1 MLSGDA
7 TDADGCIELAQIAK
21 SGADILYIMHLS
33 QPFGVLSDVVKFEE
47 VAEDVKKLKLPFL
60 ENGKEFNKRVPSD
73 DYSYNYGTMGK
84 ADDLIKR
91 SQHAFRKV
99 FEENQGSNASKKPS
113 KFFFRYKSKDGRYYY
128 NKRNPFGFIWKSEM
142 STFNESFD
150 VPSEKLKL
158 SDNLPNLDDYTEVIL
173 DLSGSSAFWG
183 TDVDLKKFLLKAQQ
197 SGLLKYVVMMGGV
210 ETSEPKTL
218 VLPALMIRHPL
229 ATMNQLYDAESF
241 FDMASQLFDGPRWV
255 VVSNNIVNR
264 VADYTK
270 MKSKDE
276 FISFIVE
283 KVVKSTRDTSPM
295 LVKVI
300 ESFYQENEKF
310 KWKLYDCLTGKIIYD
325 HVKGKAAL
333 SSINPD
339 YKLDGKRVSNSLF
352 TEPLSWGRSP
362 CSTTT

>member
-1 MLSGDA
+1 
-7 TDADGCIELAQIAK
+7 
-21 SGADILYIMHLS
+21 
-33 QPFGVLSDVVKFEE
+33 
-47 VAEDVKKLKLPFL
+47 
-60 ENGKEFNKRVPSD
+60 
-73 DYSYNYGTMGK
+73 
-84 ADDLIKR
+84 
-91 SQHAFRKV
+91 
-99 FEENQGSNASKKPS
+99 
-113 KFFFRYKSKDGRYYY
+113 
-128 NKRNPFGFIWKSEM
+128 
-142 STFNESFD
+142 
-150 VPSEKLKL
+150 
-158 SDNLPNLDDYTEVIL
+158 
-173 DLSGSSAFWG
+173 
-183 TDVDLKKFLLKAQQ
+183 LLKAQQ
-197 SGLLKYVVMMGGV
+197 SGLLKYVVMMRFV

-218 VLPALMIRHPL
+218 ALPALMIRDPV

-283 KVVKSTRDTSPM
+283 KVVKSTHDTSPM

-300 ESFYQENEKF
+300 ESFYQQNKKF

-339 YKLDGKRVSNSLF
+339 YKLDDKRVSNSLF